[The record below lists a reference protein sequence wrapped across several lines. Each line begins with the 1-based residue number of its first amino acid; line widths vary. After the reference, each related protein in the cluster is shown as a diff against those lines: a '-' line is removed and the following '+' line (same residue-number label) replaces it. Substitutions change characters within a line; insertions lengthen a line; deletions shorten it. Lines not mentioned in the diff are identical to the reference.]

1 MDCGIRI
8 LRKNTILQ
16 ETQRMNIDKVVSGM
30 VITGMP
36 VLIVEKKVAVAKN
49 GKSYAD
55 LTVRDST
62 GTLKCK
68 VWNFTDEEWIKAG
81 AVATVSGDTTSYQGE
96 VQFTIALLERNLT
109 AKPSDFA
116 KKSRFDVGDM
126 YESIEGIVEGFT
138 EPLTKYVA
146 KALLENYKDAVKV
159 APAATGVHNAWVG
172 GLLEHVWSM
181 CGMAGQIITN
191 YKSNYGSKLST
202 DKVYFGLIFHDIG
215 KIEEYDIYN
224 PAFPKTASGLLV
236 NHLVLGP
243 SMVWEIANKWVEKEK
258 SHSLRDYAEFSR
270 ERDHLMHVLAA
281 HHGTHEWGSCVQPVS
296 LEAILVHQID
306 LIDSRMMH
314 ALELTEGKEGQ
325 IAGFSEKSWTNRT
338 PYLMY
343 NKEV

>member
-1 MDCGIRI
+1 
-8 LRKNTILQ
+8 
-16 ETQRMNIDKVVSGM
+16 MNIDKITQGM
-30 VITGMP
+30 AITGMP

-55 LTVRDST
+55 LIVRDST

-81 AVATVSGDTTSYQGE
+81 AVATVSGDTSSYQGE
-96 VQFTIALLERNLT
+96 VQFTISLLERNLT
-109 AKPSDFA
+109 DKPSYFA
-116 KKSRFDVGDM
+116 KKSRFD
-126 YESIEGIVEGFT
+126 IEALYKVVEEIVEGFT
-138 EPLTKYVA
+138 EPLTKHVA
-146 KALLENYKDAVKV
+146 KTLLENYRDAIKV

-181 CGMAGQIITN
+181 CIMAEPIIEQ
-191 YKSNYGSKLST
+191 YKTSYGSLLSEE
-202 DKVYFGLIFHDIG
+202 KVYFGIIFHDIG

-243 SMVWEIANKWVEKEK
+243 AMVFEECNKYFLSKDC
-258 SHSLRDYAEFSR
+258 SLGWIDLAR
-270 ERDHLMHVLAA
+270 ERDHLMHILAA
-281 HHGTHEWGSCVQPVS
+281 HHGTQEWGSPVQPVS

-306 LIDSRMMH
+306 LLDSRMMH

>member
-1 MDCGIRI
+1 MS
-8 LRKNTILQ
+8 
-16 ETQRMNIDKVVSGM
+16 IDKISAGM
-30 VITGMP
+30 VIAGMP

-81 AVATVSGDTTSYQGE
+81 AVATVSGETSSYQGE
-96 VQFTIALLERNLT
+96 VQFTISALERNLL

-116 KKSRFDVGDM
+116 KKSRFNIELM
-126 YESIEGIVEGFT
+126 YESIEKTVEDFT
-138 EPLTKYVA
+138 EPLTKHVA
-146 KALLENYKDAVKV
+146 KVLLKSYSEAIKV

-181 CGMAGQIITN
+181 CLMAESIIDN
-191 YKSNYGSKLST
+191 YKIHYGSKLSA

-224 PAFPKTASGLLV
+224 PAFPKTADGLLV

-243 SMVWEIANKWVEKEK
+243 SMVWEASNKWFEGQEKP
-258 SHSLRDYAEFSR
+258 SMSYSEFAR
-270 ERDHLMHVLAA
+270 ERNHLMHVLAA
-281 HHGTHEWGSCVQPVS
+281 HHGTLEWGSPVQPVS

-325 IAGFSEKSWTNRT
+325 VAGFSEKSWTNRT

-343 NKEV
+343 TKEV

>member
-1 MDCGIRI
+1 MSISKI
-8 LRKNTILQ
+8 
-16 ETQRMNIDKVVSGM
+16 VSGM
-30 VITGMP
+30 SVAGMP

-68 VWNFTDEEWIKAG
+68 VWNYTDEEWIKAG
-81 AVATVSGDTTSYQGE
+81 AVATISGDAGNYNGE
-96 VQFTIALLERNLT
+96 VQFTASLLERNLI

-116 KKSRFDVGDM
+116 KKSRMDIDKI
-126 YESIEGIVEGFT
+126 YEDIEEVVEHFT
-138 EPLTKYVA
+138 EPLTKHVA
-146 KALLENYKDAVKV
+146 KTLLKNYSDAFKV

-181 CGMAGQIITN
+181 CNMAGPIIGN
-191 YKSNYGSKLST
+191 YKHNYGSKLST
-202 DKVYFGLIFHDIG
+202 DKVYFGLVFHDIG

-224 PAFPKTASGLLV
+224 PAFPKNPDGILV

-243 SMVWEIANKWVEKEK
+243 SLVWEAANKWFEGQEKPDT
-258 SHSLRDYAEFSR
+258 SFADFAR
-270 ERDHLMHVLAA
+270 ERNHLMHILAA
-281 HHGTHEWGSCVQPVS
+281 HHGELAWGSPVVPAS

-325 IAGFSEKSWTNRT
+325 VAGFSEKSWTCKT

>member
-1 MDCGIRI
+1 MS
-8 LRKNTILQ
+8 
-16 ETQRMNIDKVVSGM
+16 IDKISAGM
-30 VITGMP
+30 TIAGMP

-81 AVATVSGDTTSYQGE
+81 AVATVSGDTSSYQGE

-116 KKSRFDVGDM
+116 KKSRFDVEKM
-126 YESIEGIVEGFT
+126 FVEIEEVVNGFT
-138 EPLTKYVA
+138 EPLTRYVSRT
-146 KALLENYKDAVKV
+146 LLKNYKDGIKV

-181 CGMAGQIITN
+181 CNMAGPIIGN
-191 YKSNYGSKLST
+191 YKYNYGSKLST

-224 PAFPKTASGLLV
+224 PAFPKTPDGLLV

-243 SMVWEIANKWVEKEK
+243 SMVWESANRWFEGEEKHGM
-258 SHSLRDYAEFSR
+258 SYAEFAR
-270 ERDHLMHVLAA
+270 ERNHLMHVLAS
-281 HHGTHEWGSCVQPVS
+281 HHGTLEWGSPVQPVS

-306 LIDSRMMH
+306 LIDSRVMH

-325 IAGFSEKSWTNRT
+325 IAGFSDKSWINRT
-338 PYLMY
+338 PFLMY
-343 NKEV
+343 TKEV

>member
-1 MDCGIRI
+1 
-8 LRKNTILQ
+8 
-16 ETQRMNIDKVVSGM
+16 MNIEKITSGM
-30 VITGMP
+30 TVTGIP

-68 VWNFTDEEWIKAG
+68 VWNFADEEWIKAG
-81 AVATVSGDTTSYQGE
+81 AVATISGDASTYQGE
-96 VQFTIALLERNLT
+96 VQFTINALERNLT

-116 KKSRFDVGDM
+116 KKSRFDVEKM
-126 YESIEGIVEGFT
+126 YLEVCALADGIS
-138 EPLTKYVA
+138 EPLTKHIIKSLMETYS
-146 KALLENYKDAVKV
+146 NPFKV
-159 APAATGVHNAWVG
+159 APAATGVHNAWTG

-181 CGMAGQIITN
+181 CTMAGPLISN
-191 YKSNYGSKLST
+191 YKDNYKIPISA
-202 DKVYFGLIFHDIG
+202 DKVYFGIILHDIG
-215 KIEEYDIYN
+215 KIEEYDVYN
-224 PAFPKTASGLLV
+224 PAFPKTADGLLV

-243 SMVWEIANKWVEKEK
+243 AMVFEAANCWFDTLKKGKERCM
-258 SHSLRDYAEFSR
+258 SYQDFVR
-270 ERDHLMHVLAA
+270 ERNHLMHILAA
-281 HHGTHEWGSCVQPVS
+281 HHGELLWGSPVVPAS

-314 ALELTEGKEGQ
+314 ALELAEGKEGQ